1 MFCPLGMLSKHV
13 LKSCSSLSF
22 DSNHH
27 QSIQICISL
36 KCFMVQMVG
45 ILPWHICSHQQ
56 CSSFI
61 APGGELQLRHV
72 IVLRGVSWHVLYLP
86 IKLPIFALA
95 PYFQQS
101 IFPVLSILIY
111 FMMIPRS
118 FHFLNSSQGASAI

>member
-1 MFCPLGMLSKHV
+1 MLHGTDGIDNSMEHLLAPTV
-13 LKSCSSLSF
+13 LFL
-22 DSNHH
+22 
-27 QSIQICISL
+27 
-36 KCFMVQMVG
+36 
-45 ILPWHICSHQQ
+45 
-56 CSSFI
+56 I

-86 IKLPIFALA
+86 IKLPIFSIA